1 MHDVDLRMHLRI
13 AYCYATTYSHDNS
26 THVGAKI
33 VGCRP
38 LDLVAANVFSSRS
51 QNIPENL
58 IRERK
63 YPRIVH
69 AERAVIYLAAKKGI
83 SLYGA
88 TMICPWATC
97 PECAQAIVAS
107 GIIAVYAHKDA
118 LDKTP
123 ERWRESLEIGMEVLR
138 DGGVEFHQY
147 AGKLGDCT
155 NLLDGEVW
163 YP

>member
-1 MHDVDLRMHLRI
+1 MQDSEIQRHLRR
-13 AYCYATTYSHDNS
+13 AYNYATMASHDNS

-58 IRERK
+58 VRERK

-83 SLYGA
+83 GLYGA
-88 TMICPWATC
+88 TMFCPWATC
-97 PECAQAIVAS
+97 PECAQAIVSS
-107 GIIAVYAHKDA
+107 GIIRVYAHKDA
-118 LDKTP
+118 HDKTP
-123 ERWRESLEIGMEVLR
+123 DRWREALEIGQEILR
-138 DGGVEFHQY
+138 GGGVSFHQY
-147 AGKLGDCT
+147 AGKLGDCE
-155 NLLDGEVW
+155 NLFDSRIW